1 MFYKAAFKIL
11 TYHRKLMPR
20 QASTFK
26 VLSVAEKND
35 AAKRISD
42 ILSEH
47 QYQVRNG
54 FSKYNKIYEFNYQ
67 MLGQNCAMS
76 VTSLSGHLLNYNFA
90 GMYKKWHSCHPLS
103 LFDVE
108 VEKIVTEN
116 MVDIKRT
123 LEREV
128 RNSQALVI
136 WTDCDREGENI
147 GFEIINICRN
157 IKRNIPVYRA
167 RFSEI
172 TDRSIKSA
180 CRNLQQPDQNT
191 SDAVD
196 VRQELDLR
204 IGAAFTRFQTLRLQK
219 VFPHVLSDKLISY
232 GSCQFPT
239 LGFVVERYKAREQ
252 FQPEDFW
259 KIEVTHTTTQHNDD
273 GPVTSTFSWK
283 RNRLFNELACRVLYA
298 NCMEPPVV
306 ATVTNVSS
314 RPRSK
319 WRPVAM
325 ETVELEKLA
334 SRKLRINAKETMKIA
349 ETLYTQGYISYP
361 RTETNI
367 FPKDFDLERLVGEQ
381 SNHPAWGNFARDLLS
396 LEGGPQPRNGH
407 KSDQAHPP
415 IHPTKAAPNL
425 SGNNAR
431 IYELITRHFLACCH
445 RDAKGH
451 ETTVDMVLGGEEFN
465 AQGLMIIERNY
476 LEVYPYDRWNG
487 KIIAV
492 YNIGDEFEPTNIN
505 MPGGR
510 TTAPPLL
517 TEADLI
523 ALMDKHGIGTDATHA
538 EHIETI
544 KQRMYVGLTSDQRFL
559 PGELGM
565 GLVEGYNLMGYEMS
579 RPELRAELEA
589 DLRRICEGTA
599 QKADVLHRHI
609 SKYRAVFEAAVQNA
623 QKLDEALSS
632 YFGNATQVQPS
643 LLNPSGVSPPVRPC
657 PVCGKDMIIKTKR
670 DGGYMMS
677 CTGYPDCMNA
687 MFFPSSISEIKVD
700 ASVCTTCQPT
710 PVHRVHVKIKP
721 GSVPV
726 YFSLDQVVC
735 IGGCDEDV
743 INALGLRYTNNQHT
757 ASNQHNQHRGAS
769 NARRGG
775 GPRGGGSRPGA
786 GGFGG
791 NGPRGGGSR
800 PGGGGNGHT
809 GGGPGVLSSR
819 GSRGGFKKG
828 GTRKKSTLAPARGDE
843 NVPACQCGEVSI
855 VLTVRKDGPN
865 TGREFYKCG
874 KQNGGCD
881 FFMWVD
887 NNNQTTQ
894 QQPSY
899 TSRLNNRFVFRNN
912 DSSTRASGDVMCKC
926 NIPATQRT
934 VQKEGANKG
943 RMFYTCDKPRDTQ
956 CGFFEWCDAIQNTA
970 PTPSTSH
977 NQPRAPKRKRPP
989 TCGLCK
995 EVGHTRRG
1003 CPNK

>member
-1 MFYKAAFKIL
+1 MFYKAAFIVL
-11 TYHRKLMPR
+11 THHRILMPR
-20 QASTFK
+20 HASTFK

-42 ILSEH
+42 ILSGH

-54 FSKYNKIYEFNYQ
+54 FSKYNKIYEFSYH

-90 GMYKKWHSCHPLS
+90 GIYKKWHSCHPLS

-157 IKRNIPVYRA
+157 IKPNIPVYRA

-381 SNHPAWGNFARDLLS
+381 TNHPAWGNFARDLLA

-415 IHPTKAAPNL
+415 IHPTKAASNL

-431 IYELITRHFLACCH
+431 IYELIARHFLACCH

-451 ETTVDMVLGGEEFN
+451 ETTVD
-465 AQGLMIIERNY
+465 I
-476 LEVYPYDRWNG
+476 
-487 KIIAV
+487 
-492 YNIGDEFEPTNIN
+492 
-505 MPGGR
+505 
-510 TTAPPLL
+510 
-517 TEADLI
+517 
-523 ALMDKHGIGTDATHA
+523 
-538 EHIETI
+538 
-544 KQRMYVGLTSDQRFL
+544 
-559 PGELGM
+559 
-565 GLVEGYNLMGYEMS
+565 
-579 RPELRAELEA
+579 
-589 DLRRICEGTA
+589 
-599 QKADVLHRHI
+599 
-609 SKYRAVFEAAVQNA
+609 
-623 QKLDEALSS
+623 
-632 YFGNATQVQPS
+632 
-643 LLNPSGVSPPVRPC
+643 
-657 PVCGKDMIIKTKR
+657 
-670 DGGYMMS
+670 
-677 CTGYPDCMNA
+677 
-687 MFFPSSISEIKVD
+687 
-700 ASVCTTCQPT
+700 
-710 PVHRVHVKIKP
+710 
-721 GSVPV
+721 
-726 YFSLDQVVC
+726 
-735 IGGCDEDV
+735 
-743 INALGLRYTNNQHT
+743 
-757 ASNQHNQHRGAS
+757 
-769 NARRGG
+769 
-775 GPRGGGSRPGA
+775 
-786 GGFGG
+786 
-791 NGPRGGGSR
+791 
-800 PGGGGNGHT
+800 
-809 GGGPGVLSSR
+809 
-819 GSRGGFKKG
+819 
-828 GTRKKSTLAPARGDE
+828 
-843 NVPACQCGEVSI
+843 
-855 VLTVRKDGPN
+855 
-865 TGREFYKCG
+865 
-874 KQNGGCD
+874 
-881 FFMWVD
+881 
-887 NNNQTTQ
+887 
-894 QQPSY
+894 
-899 TSRLNNRFVFRNN
+899 
-912 DSSTRASGDVMCKC
+912 
-926 NIPATQRT
+926 
-934 VQKEGANKG
+934 
-943 RMFYTCDKPRDTQ
+943 
-956 CGFFEWCDAIQNTA
+956 
-970 PTPSTSH
+970 
-977 NQPRAPKRKRPP
+977 
-989 TCGLCK
+989 
-995 EVGHTRRG
+995 
-1003 CPNK
+1003 

>member
-1 MFYKAAFKIL
+1 I
-11 TYHRKLMPR
+11 LMPR
-20 QASTFK
+20 HASTFK

-42 ILSEH
+42 ILSGH

-54 FSKYNKIYEFNYQ
+54 FSKYNKIYEFSYH

-90 GMYKKWHSCHPLS
+90 GIYKKWHSCHPLS

-157 IKRNIPVYRA
+157 IKPNIPVYRA

-172 TDRSIKSA
+172 TDSRSIKSA

-259 KIEVTHTTTQHNDD
+259 KIEVVTHTTTQHNDD

-381 SNHPAWGNFARDLLS
+381 TNHPAWGNFARDLLA

-431 IYELITRHFLACCH
+431 IYELIARHFLACCH

-451 ETTVDMVLGGEEFN
+451 ETTVDIILGGEEFN

-492 YNIGDEFEPTNIN
+492 YNIGDEFEPTGLN

-589 DLRRICEGTA
+589 DLGRICEGNA
-599 QKADVLHRHI
+599 RKADVLQRHI
-609 SKYRAVFEAAVQNA
+609 AKYRAVFEAAVQNA

-643 LLNPSGVSPPVRPC
+643 LLNPSGASPPVRPC
-657 PVCGKDMIIKTKR
+657 PGCGKDMIIKTKR
-670 DGGYMMS
+670 DGGFMMS

-687 MFFPSSISEIKVD
+687 MFFPTSISEINVD
-700 ASVCTTCQPT
+700 ASVCTTCQPS
-710 PVHRVHVKIKP
+710 PVHYTVHVKIKP

-743 INALGLRYTNNQHT
+743 NNALGLRFVCGYIRLCNIYTRTINILQVTNIEVQVI
-757 ASNQHNQHRGAS
+757 G
-769 NARRGG
+769 
-775 GPRGGGSRPGA
+775 
-786 GGFGG
+786 
-791 NGPRGGGSR
+791 
-800 PGGGGNGHT
+800 GHT

-819 GSRGGFKKG
+819 GSRGGVKKG
-828 GTRKKSTLAPARGDE
+828 GTRKKSTLAATRSDE

-887 NNNQTTQ
+887 NNNQSTQ
-894 QQPSY
+894 QQ
-899 TSRLNNRFVFRNN
+899 TSFTSGLNNRNIK
-912 DSSTRASGDVMCKC
+912 SSIRVSGDVMCKC
-926 NIPATQRT
+926 DIPATQRT

-943 RMFYTCDKPRDTQ
+943 RMFYTCDKPRDAQ
-956 CGFFEWCDAIQNTA
+956 CGFFEWCDSMQKKINNNNVAVTNPVVTEGLSNYQPYTA

-977 NQPRAPKRKRPP
+977 NQPRAAKRKRPP

-995 EVGHTRRG
+995 EVGHTKRG